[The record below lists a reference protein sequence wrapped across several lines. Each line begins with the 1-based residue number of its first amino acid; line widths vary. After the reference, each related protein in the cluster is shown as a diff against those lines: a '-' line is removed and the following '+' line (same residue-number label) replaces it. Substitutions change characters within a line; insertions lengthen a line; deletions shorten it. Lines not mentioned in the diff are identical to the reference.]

1 MNARRILFIHP
12 NFPGQF
18 RYLLKFCA
26 GTGEF
31 KLDFIT
37 EALPVDYPG
46 VTLHRSYEP
55 GRTRAESVGSVLRK
69 LASKG
74 YFPDLVISHS
84 GWGSDLL
91 VPEIFPEARF
101 LSYPE
106 WYYRAGNP
114 RNLPII
120 KALERCTRALVP
132 TEWQKSRFPARFHDK
147 IRVIHEGVDTS
158 FYRPDADAVF
168 EFFGQR
174 YTANDEIITYAAR
187 GQEPIRGFSEFMR
200 ALPTILGARPQAKIL
215 IAGEDRVCYGGKH
228 PSGQSWRK
236 LLCAELKLSGD
247 RVIFCNKLPEEY
259 FLKFLQVSS
268 LHIYLTKDFILSW
281 SLLDAMSCG
290 CLILGS
296 DTAPVR
302 EAVEHGRNGR
312 LCPLTSEAIAAA
324 AVSMLENRENL
335 PILRSQA
342 IRDIHERYDVSD
354 CVRKQYQLIREML
367 DD

>member
-26 GTGEF
+26 ETGEF

-37 EALPVDYPG
+37 EALPVNYPG
-46 VTLHRSYEP
+46 VTFHRSYEP
-55 GRTRAESVGSVLRK
+55 GRSRTESVGTVLRK
-69 LASKG
+69 LALKG
-74 YFPDLVISHS
+74 YSPDLVISHS

-91 VPEIFPEARF
+91 VPEIFPEARL

-120 KALERCTRALVP
+120 KALEYCTCALVP
-132 TEWQKSRFPARFHDK
+132 TEWQRNRFPIRFQNK

-158 FYRPDADAVF
+158 FYKPDAEAVF
-168 EFFGQR
+168 EFSGQR

-200 ALPTILGARPQAKIL
+200 ALPAILAARPQAKIL

-228 PSGQSWRK
+228 SSGQSWRT
-236 LLCAELKLSGD
+236 LLCAELKLPED
-247 RVIFCNKLPEEY
+247 RVVFCNKLPEEY
-259 FLKFLQVSS
+259 FRKFLQVSS

-296 DTAPVR
+296 DAAPVQ
-302 EAVEHGRNGR
+302 EVIAHGRNGQ
-312 LCPLTSEAIAAA
+312 LCPLTSDAIAAA
-324 AVSMLENRENL
+324 AVSMLENREGLQNL
-335 PILRSQA
+335 RAQA
-342 IRDIHERYDVSD
+342 IRDIHARYEVSD
-354 CVRKQYQLIREML
+354 CVRKQYQLVREVL